1 MNDKKILNDF
11 VVIKAIE
18 DSVNVIGLTRRNLHQ
33 VSPLR
38 KTGLRRGDDRTIHG
52 AYLGN

>member
-18 DSVNVIGLTRRNLHQ
+18 DSVNVI
-33 VSPLR
+33 
-38 KTGLRRGDDRTIHG
+38 DRTIHG